1 MATKRHTVVTLDY
14 LGPTDDD
21 VREWSERIDL

>member
-1 MATKRHTVVTLDY
+1 VATGARIPAVTLDY
-14 LGPTDDD
+14 LGLTDD